1 MRHVGIAPAL
11 TAALTVALA
20 SAAQAQEPGAA
31 PVPTA
36 VTALAGCWR
45 GTGSVMGKPV
55 AVTLNARPAA
65 LGALFVVEADSH
77 AVDDPADRYAAH
89 LIFGGRAAG
98 GPDGVSGFFADSFG
112 GDYTATGAGAAEP
125 DGFQIA
131 YAYPDATFV
140 NRWTVGP
147 SAATWTIVARTDA
160 GGDTP
165 FARYDLT
172 RAPCA
177 AG

>member
-1 MRHVGIAPAL
+1 MRHIYAAAAL

-20 SAAQAQEPGAA
+20 SAAKAQEPGAA
-31 PVPTA
+31 PLPAA
-36 VTALAGCWR
+36 VAALEGCWR
-45 GTGSVMGKPV
+45 GAGSVMGKPV
-55 AVTLNARPAA
+55 AVTLDARPVA

-98 GPDGVSGFFADSFG
+98 GPGGVSGFFADSFG
-112 GDYTATGAGAAEP
+112 GDYTATGAGSADAN
-125 DGFQIA
+125 GFEIA

-147 SAATWTIVARTDA
+147 SAAAWTIVARDGTGA
-160 GGDTP
+160 ETP
-165 FARYDLT
+165 FATYDLT
-172 RAPCA
+172 RAACA
-177 AG
+177 AD

>member
-1 MRHVGIAPAL
+1 MRHVHAAACL
-11 TAALTVALA
+11 TAVLATVLA

-31 PVPTA
+31 PVPSA
-36 VTALAGCWR
+36 VAALEGCWR
-45 GTGSVMGKPV
+45 GEGAVMGKPV
-55 AVTLNARPAA
+55 VVALNARPIA
-65 LGALFVVEADSH
+65 LGALFLVEADSR
-77 AVDDPADRYAAH
+77 ATDDPADRYAAH

-98 GPDGVSGFFADSFG
+98 GPGGVSGFFADSFG
-112 GDYTATGAGAAEP
+112 GGYAATGSGSADA

-147 SAATWTIVARTDA
+147 SAATWTIVARDETGA
-160 GGDTP
+160 DTP
-165 FARYDLT
+165 FATYALT
-172 RAPCA
+172 RTPCA